1 MNETNEQTNNG
12 VSSSTNGELSHDFIS
27 SFRLIV
33 LAALRNKQ
41 LLRGAKPRI
50 EVNPLKRRS
59 TSIAVEE
66 VKLGLVSFKLL
77 SPDQMIKIRSV
88 DKVDKPWGNA
98 RV

>member
-1 MNETNEQTNNG
+1 MTETDEYTKGLSDETNG
-12 VSSSTNGELSHDFIS
+12 KPSRSIS
-27 SFRLIV
+27 SFHLIV

-59 TSIAVEE
+59 TSIAMEE
-66 VKLGLVSFKLL
+66 VRLGLVSFRLL
-77 SPDQMIKIRSV
+77 TADQMTKAKSMN
-88 DKVDKPWGNA
+88 KVDKPWGNA